1 MILRLITANFGWKIL
16 SLFLAVALWLIVVGG
31 QELTTSVAA
40 PIEYRNIP
48 RNLEISTDVPYRV
61 HLEVQGP
68 PGHLSPADL
77 ADTVVVLDL
86 NSVNGPGEQTFD
98 ITPRNVSLPATVMLS
113 RAIPAQVRLNLERRV
128 TRQVPV
134 EVRLAGEPQPGYQ
147 VVRTEVIPQSV
158 TVVGPESR
166 VRQVTSVEADPVD
179 IGSVVSESEFRV
191 HVSIPDSHVRL
202 ESPTAVAVRVYL
214 ERMTETKPTNGK
226 TTVRH

>member
-1 MILRLITANFGWKIL
+1 MILRFVTNNFGWKVL
-16 SLFLAVALWLIVVGG
+16 SLLLAVTLWLAVVGD

-68 PGHLSPADL
+68 PSHLSPSDL
-77 ADTVVVLDL
+77 AGTVVLLDL
-86 NSVNGPGEQTFD
+86 SNVTGASEQTFD
-98 ITPRNVSLPATVMLS
+98 ITPRNVSLPASVTLS
-113 RAIPAQVRLNLERRV
+113 RAIPAQIRLNLERRV
-128 TRQVPV
+128 NKQVPV
-134 EVRLAGEPQPGYQ
+134 EVRLSGEPQPGYQ
-147 VVRTEVIPQSV
+147 VVRTEVTPQSV

-191 HVSIPDSHVRL
+191 HVSILDPHVRL
-202 ESPTAVAVRVYL
+202 ETPAVVAVRVYL
-214 ERMTETKPTNGK
+214 KKMAETTRTDGK
-226 TTVRH
+226 TTIRH